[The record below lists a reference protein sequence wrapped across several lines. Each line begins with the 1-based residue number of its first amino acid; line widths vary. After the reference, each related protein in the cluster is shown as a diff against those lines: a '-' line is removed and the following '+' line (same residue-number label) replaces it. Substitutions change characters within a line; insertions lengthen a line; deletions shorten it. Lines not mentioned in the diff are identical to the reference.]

1 MTDVTGKR
9 LHYGY
14 DWRGKLTSIK
24 DDDGREIVRY
34 SHRKDGRLETITH
47 LSGIKTLYEYDT
59 DGNISRL
66 ATFLS
71 ESSPLFDYRYE
82 YDLNGNRTA
91 KEGVC
96 VMAEERCVQK
106 TAVCYRYDSMNRLT
120 DEIYD
125 GDAAHYVYDRCGNRL
140 EKTAVAG
147 KETYCYNRRNQ
158 LIERN
163 ASGRNYTYRYDDQ
176 GNIMEEAG
184 DGEERRYLYNPFGQQ
199 TAVVSDKL
207 KLENFYDGEQLRAG
221 KSVNGKVSRFIFYN
235 GEMQAEADEDLNA
248 ISRHI
253 PGYGVAASEVEGQA
267 GYHAYHLDERN
278 NTAYITGSQR
288 SVENFYEYDA
298 FGAIRR
304 QSEEIQNRIL
314 YTGQQYDQETAQYYL
329 RARFYNPVVGRFLQE
344 DVYRGDGLNLY
355 AYCANNP
362 VMYYDPSGYQQ
373 ECKNGTDAVDNGDTT
388 KQNGSTKGSGQS
400 QKKLTNIVGY
410 EGDVNDPNVR
420 LYGTYGELSDAGVND
435 GHHLL
440 QDAAMRDVDGYS
452 KRSAPAIQADGPST
466 LIGSE
471 HYNLTYDQSHATQ
484 AGTYGIEKKIGLDSA
499 TKNLN
504 LNSAES
510 STLNDFIDNYFVN
523 DLGLNNNSP
532 TRKPG
537 NRHHLNDN

>member
-1 MTDVTGKR
+1 MTGKR

-14 DWRGKLTSIK
+14 DWRGKLNSIK
-24 DDDGREIVRY
+24 DDEGREIVRY

-47 LSGIKTLYEYDT
+47 LNGIKTLYEYDT

-71 ESSPLFDYRYE
+71 ERSPLFDYRYE

-96 VMAEERCVQK
+96 VMMEESCAQK

-125 GDAAHYVYDRCGNRL
+125 GDAAHYVYDHCGNRL
-140 EKTAVAG
+140 ERTSVAG
-147 KETYCYNRRNQ
+147 KDTYCYNRRNQ

-163 ASGRNYTYRYDDQ
+163 VSGRNYVYRYDDQ
-176 GNIMEEAG
+176 GNIQEETG
-184 DGEERRYLYNPFGQQ
+184 DGEERRYHYNLFGQQ

-248 ISRHI
+248 ISRNI
-253 PGYGVAASEVEGQA
+253 PGYGVAASEVEGQD

-304 QSEEIQNRIL
+304 QSEKIQNRIL

-362 VMYYDPSGYQQ
+362 VMYYDPSGY
-373 ECKNGTDAVDNGDTT
+373 ESKDCYDKNGGKPAEDGGTPSGKVKVDNNKTT
-388 KQNGSTKGSGQS
+388 GG
-400 QKKLTNIVGY
+400 TNVPDGY
-410 EGDVNDPNVR
+410 N
-420 LYGTYGELSDAGVND
+420 
-435 GHHLL
+435 
-440 QDAAMRDVDGYS
+440 QDANGDWHRPDGKYAS
-452 KRSAPAIQADGPST
+452 NVEVGLPAPESNKP
-466 LIGSE
+466 
-471 HYNLTYDQSHATQ
+471 QSGGGRGRL
-484 AGTYGIEKKIGLDSA
+484 GTELP
-499 TKNLN
+499 
-504 LNSAES
+504 E
-510 STLNDFIDNYFVN
+510 
-523 DLGLNNNSP
+523 
-532 TRKPG
+532 RKTPK
-537 NRHHLNDN
+537 LVTI